1 MALLKHDPTN
11 RITYNEF
18 FAHEFLDLE
27 HAPTKEN
34 YDKAVALIHKAVEAD
49 TEKNTKE
56 AFCLYCDSLRYFIPI
71 LTSKNEMFVK
81 INVSEKKILTCMNVL
96 LHIIII
102 IYVYICV
109 YIYIYIYIYI
119 LFD

>member
-1 MALLKHDPTN
+1 MCKDLLMALLKHDPTN

-49 TEKNTKE
+49 AEKNAKE

-71 LTSKNEMFVK
+71 LTSKNEMFIK
-81 INVSEKKILTCMNVL
+81 IMICFDLVL
-96 LHIIII
+96 IS
-102 IYVYICV
+102 
-109 YIYIYIYIYI
+109 
-119 LFD
+119 